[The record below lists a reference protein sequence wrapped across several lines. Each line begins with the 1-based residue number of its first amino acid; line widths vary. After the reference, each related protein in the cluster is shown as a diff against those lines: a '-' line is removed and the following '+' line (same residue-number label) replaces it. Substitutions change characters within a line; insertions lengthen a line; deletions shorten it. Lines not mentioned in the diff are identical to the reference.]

1 MIDEF
6 AALFEIDASC
16 RGELYDD
23 KGRPTVLAKLK
34 HADRKRY
41 EELMVLYK
49 DRRISDLRSLKQEID
64 ELIRTAE
71 KAAETKAKMAKDRAG
86 EFRKTERGGIIATDP
101 DNIVIAISKLAV
113 RLRYD
118 EFRGWPIVE
127 GLKGFDAALDDA
139 AMNRLWLTVQRE
151 FDFRPAINFFQIV
164 VSDSCR
170 SNSFHPVRDYLDG
183 LEWDGKKRLDDWLI
197 RYCGAKDT
205 PFNRAVSRISLLAAV
220 RRVRQ
225 PGTKFDNLI
234 VLEGQEGISKS
245 IMLAILARRDEWF
258 TDSVPLSVDDK
269 KMIESTSG
277 RWIAE
282 FGELSGMRTGEVEKI
297 KAQLSRQTD
306 RARLAYGKLPVE
318 VKRQFIGFGTTNNS
332 QYLASLTGNRRFW
345 PVEVDRIDIKAF
357 NLNVDQLWA
366 EASLREATGE
376 SIILDEN
383 LWPAAAKEQAK
394 RELMNP
400 FVEPLAEAIGE
411 REGYIFVG
419 DLWKLLSIDPG
430 RQTQHDYN
438 RVGKAMN
445 VLGFKKMQRRL
456 GGVLTTAYQKGQA
469 DQRLKPRRQDR
480 DWVLHSWNQDNSAQ
494 YDEALEPECS
504 EFE

>member
-6 AALFEIDASC
+6 ASLFEIDASR
-16 RGELYDD
+16 RGELYDE
-23 KGRPTVLAKLK
+23 KGRPTLLAKLK

-49 DRRISDLRSLKQEID
+49 DRRIADLRSLKQEAD
-64 ELIRTAE
+64 ELIRAAE
-71 KAAETKAKMAKDRAG
+71 KAAEAKEKMAKCCAG
-86 EFRKTERGGIIATDP
+86 EFRKTNQGGISATDP
-101 DNIVIAISKLAV
+101 DNIVIAISRLGV
-113 RLRYD
+113 TLRYD

-151 FDFRPAINFFQIV
+151 FNFRPAINFFQIV
-164 VSDSCR
+164 VSDTCR

-234 VLEGQEGISKS
+234 VLEGREGISKS

-269 KMIESTSG
+269 RMIESTSG

-282 FGELSGMRTGEVEKI
+282 FGELSGMRKGEVEKI
-297 KAQLSRQTD
+297 KAQLSRQND
-306 RARLAYGKLPVE
+306 RARLAYAKLPVE
-318 VKRQFIGFGTTNNS
+318 VKRQFVGFGTTNNS
-332 QYLASLTGNRRFW
+332 QYLAGLTGNRRFW
-345 PVEVDRIDIKAF
+345 PVEVKQIDIKAF
-357 NLNVDQLWA
+357 TLNVDQLWA

-376 SIILDEN
+376 SIILEEK

-394 RELMNP
+394 RELVNP
-400 FVEPLAEAIGE
+400 FVEPLAEAIGD
-411 REGYIFVG
+411 REGHIFAA
-419 DLWKLLSIDPG
+419 DLWKLLGIDPL
-430 RQTQHDYN
+430 RQTQHDYE

-445 VLGFKKMQRRL
+445 VLGFKKTQRRL
-456 GGVLTTAYQKGQA
+456 GGVPATAYQKGHA

-480 DWVLHSWNQDNSAQ
+480 EWVLHSWGEEYLADE
-494 YDEALEPECS
+494 DEAMEPECS
-504 EFE
+504 ETE